1 MSIPSVSGLARQHQ
15 ASFKGD
21 SYVPRSWSFDDSG
34 KALMG
39 SIPLANQALETK
51 AMQAGFDLTKQESY
65 NDTLLAIEKMRTDQ
79 RRKES
84 ILGQLKSNMAGSS
97 LSTFL
102 AGGGSLSNQMVNK
115 AVDAAA
121 TKTFADKSIP
131 DNLIPSRTIETKAQA
146 LAENIDSTELANLI
160 NKYMIRGY

>member
-39 SIPLANQALETK
+39 SISLANQALETK

-121 TKTFADKSIP
+121 SKTFADKSIP
-131 DNLIPSRTIETKAQA
+131 DKLIPSRTIETKAQQ
-146 LAENIDSTELANLI
+146 LAATASTSEVTKLVEEYFL
-160 NKYMIRGY
+160 GY

>member
-34 KALMG
+34 RALMG
-39 SIPLANQALETK
+39 SISLANQALETK

-121 TKTFADKSIP
+121 SKTFADKSIP
-131 DNLIPSRTIETKAQA
+131 DKLIPSRTIETKAQQ
-146 LAENIDSTELANLI
+146 LAATASTSEVTKLVEEYFL
-160 NKYMIRGY
+160 GY

>member
-39 SIPLANQALETK
+39 SISLANQALETK

-121 TKTFADKSIP
+121 SKTFADKSIP
-131 DNLIPSRTIETKAQA
+131 DKLIPSRTIETKAQQ
-146 LAENIDSTELANLI
+146 LAATASTAEVTKLVEEYFL
-160 NKYMIRGY
+160 GY

>member
-39 SIPLANQALETK
+39 SISLANQALETK

-65 NDTLLAIEKMRTDQ
+65 NDALLAIEKMRTDQ

-121 TKTFADKSIP
+121 SKTFADKSIP
-131 DNLIPSRTIETKAQA
+131 DKLIPSRTIETKAQQ
-146 LAENIDSTELANLI
+146 LAATASTAEVTKLVEEYFL
-160 NKYMIRGY
+160 GY

>member
-21 SYVPRSWSFDDSG
+21 SFVPRSWSFDDSG

-39 SIPLANQALETK
+39 SISLANQALETK

-121 TKTFADKSIP
+121 SKTFADKSIP
-131 DNLIPSRTIETKAQA
+131 DKLIPSRTIETKAQQ
-146 LAENIDSTELANLI
+146 LAATASTAEVTKLVEEYFL
-160 NKYMIRGY
+160 GY